1 MEEKSRIN
9 CKVSG
14 RMVFLSAEL
23 ESNLGG
29 AELGRGT

>member
-1 MEEKSRIN
+1 MEEKSKIN
-9 CKVSG
+9 CKVFG

-29 AELGRGT
+29 AGLGGET

>member
-9 CKVSG
+9 CKVFG

-23 ESNLGG
+23 KSNLGG
-29 AELGRGT
+29 AGLGGET